1 MSNVYG
7 RSLLYSTWIRI
18 RVFLITTP
26 HPPPSLLPP
35 VRDKSCS
42 HWPEAWQAE
51 ARAVE
56 QQQGCCL
63 ESQTEGRLGALL
75 PAGKLA
81 VTDPAAAAQRSSAS
95 SSIDVPA
102 FINLRGE

>member
-1 MSNVYG
+1 MWWLSNVYG
-7 RSLLYSTWIRI
+7 RSLLYFTWTRF
-18 RVFLITTP
+18 FLLLP
-26 HPPPSLLPP
+26 PPPSLLPP

-56 QQQGCCL
+56 QQQGCL
-63 ESQTEGRLGALL
+63 EFQTEGRLGAEVV

-95 SSIDVPA
+95 SSIVVPA

>member
-1 MSNVYG
+1 MADPVVDN
-7 RSLLYSTWIRI
+7 
-18 RVFLITTP
+18 
-26 HPPPSLLPP
+26 PPPPNPPPFLLPP

-63 ESQTEGRLGALL
+63 EFQTEGRLGAEVV

-81 VTDPAAAAQRSSAS
+81 VTDPAAAARRSSAS

-102 FINLRGE
+102 FINLLRGE